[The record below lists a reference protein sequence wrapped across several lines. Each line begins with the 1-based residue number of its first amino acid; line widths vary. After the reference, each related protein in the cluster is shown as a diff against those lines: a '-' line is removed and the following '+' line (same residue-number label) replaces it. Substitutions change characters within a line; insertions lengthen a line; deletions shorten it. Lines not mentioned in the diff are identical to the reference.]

1 LDEGL
6 PFLTGARTRI
16 KLSPGDLGPR
26 AVVMVG
32 DTVYTANYFSDTL
45 SALDLKAAKPQAVS
59 IALGPQ
65 PKLDPVRQGEF
76 YFNDATLCQQGWQ
89 SCASCH
95 PNDARVDGLN
105 WDLLNDGIGNP
116 KNTRSLLLA
125 HQTPP
130 VMALGVRTNAEAAV
144 RAGLQFILFTDQPES
159 VAAGIDDYL
168 KSLQP
173 VPSPRLIKGRLSP
186 SAKRGQKLF
195 TRAGCADCH
204 GPGSY
209 TELQPHDVGTRAGY
223 DRPSDKFF
231 TPTLIEV
238 WRTAPC
244 LHNGS
249 AATLRDVLTTG
260 NASGQHGDVSGLS
273 SQAIDDLCEY
283 VLSL

>member
-1 LDEGL
+1 V
-6 PFLTGARTRI
+6 PA
-16 KLSPGDLGPR
+16 
-26 AVVMVG
+26 
-32 DTVYTANYFSDTL
+32 
-45 SALDLKAAKPQAVS
+45 
-59 IALGPQ
+59 
-65 PKLDPVRQGEF
+65 
-76 YFNDATLCQQGWQ
+76 GWQ

-130 VMALGVRTNAEAAV
+130 VMALGVRPNAEAAV

-173 VPSPRLIKGRLSP
+173 APSPWLVKGRLSP
-186 SAKRGQKLF
+186 SAKRGQKIF

-204 GPGSY
+204 VLGLY
-209 TELQPHDVGTRAGY
+209 TDLQPHDVGTRAGY
-223 DRPSDKFF
+223 DRPADKFF

-238 WRTAPC
+238 WRTAPY